1 MSLCF
6 ISFQSEI
13 WVQKYTVS
21 AFLESAITCSG
32 RGFADP
38 HGLDCI
44 CVNSIKLL
52 LSFHRSHLA
61 LLLLLLDGIFS
72 FGCESVC
79 LQELGTWRL
88 SVCRILQGILVGM
101 FCGMFGHLALRV
113 AIV

>member
-6 ISFQSEI
+6 ISLQSEI
-13 WVQKYTVS
+13 WVQKYTES
-21 AFLESAITCSG
+21 TFLEPPITCSG

-61 LLLLLLDGIFS
+61 LLLLLDGFFS

-88 SVCRILQGILVGM
+88 SVSRVLRGILVGM

>member
-21 AFLESAITCSG
+21 AFLEPAITCSG
-32 RGFADP
+32 RGFVDP

-52 LSFHRSHLA
+52 LSFHLSHLA

-88 SVCRILQGILVGM
+88 SVCRILRGILVGM